1 MAPQLL
7 PLPSM
12 PEPEHQDDTVER
24 RVVHET
30 VSVSS
35 SRQSAITMI
44 IIAVVALALIAWV
57 ISQMR

>member
-1 MAPQLL
+1 
-7 PLPSM
+7 M

-44 IIAVVALALIAWV
+44 IIVVVAIALIAWV